1 MPWELTIDGDLAALR
16 WVARGTS
23 EVSPRVVE
31 VETLHR
37 LEWDGLDK
45 LGPELHDEVVAVA
58 LQHLSAL
65 DGVASVLLCRHSQFH
80 LIDVAFRRP
89 DGGRIV
95 FCSVQ
100 DALAISVSVDAE
112 LTVTG
117 ADGQTKRATTHDP
130 IHRLIALAEIDETVA
145 KVLRLSRSDLQDW
158 PALYRLYEVLLAAE
172 GGPAKL
178 ASLGGVTRQQLQ
190 SFAATANSPAL
201 TGDASRHGVQSGSP
215 PSRAISMPEAV
226 QLLRHL
232 CRSWLLSRVS
242 P

>member
-1 MPWELTIDGDLAALR
+1 MAWELTIDGDLVALR
-16 WVARGTS
+16 WIVRGSS
-23 EVSPRVVE
+23 EASPRVVE
-31 VETLHR
+31 VETRHR
-37 LEWDGLDK
+37 LEWDGLDE
-45 LGPELHDEVVAVA
+45 LGSEFHDEVVAVA

-65 DGVASVLLCRHSQFH
+65 DGIASVLLCRHAQ
-80 LIDVAFRRP
+80 LNLTDIAFRRP

-117 ADGQTKRATTHDP
+117 PDGQAKPATPNDP
-130 IHRLIALAEIDETVA
+130 IQNLITLAEIDETVA

-158 PALYRLYEVLLAAE
+158 PALYRLFEVLQAAE

-190 SFAATANSPAL
+190 SFTATANSPAL

-215 PSRAISMPEAV
+215 PSRAISLPEAV

-232 CRSWLLSRVS
+232 CRAWLLSRVS